1 MQVKEQTS
9 QYFVIFIAI
18 SFLIGS
24 VFSDFVASDRLLLSI
39 TLAALSF
46 TLLDLSKLLGL
57 NKNINYIFLFLAV
70 FSLIVIPYLDF
81 LFELIQSQNNRITI
95 MGLSIVLLMIGIRQ
109 LIEEKKDLQQVNNSI
124 DTITNMN
131 EELLTKMEEQT
142 KIIKDL
148 SSRLKDHNK

>member
-1 MQVKEQTS
+1 MKEQTS

-18 SFLIGS
+18 SFLLGS
-24 VFSDFVASDRLLLSI
+24 IFSDFVSSNRLLLSI

-81 LFELIQSQNNRITI
+81 LFELIQSQNNRLTI

-109 LIEEKKDLQQVNNSI
+109 LIEEKKDLKQVNNSI

-131 EELLTKMEEQT
+131 EELLAKMEEQT
-142 KIIKDL
+142 KIIRDL
-148 SSRLKDHNK
+148 SSQLKDHNK

>member
-1 MQVKEQTS
+1 MKEQTS

-18 SFLIGS
+18 SFMIGS
-24 VFSDFVASDRLLLSI
+24 IFTDFVSSDRLLLSI

-57 NKNINYIFLFLAV
+57 NKLFNFLFLFLAV

-81 LFELIQSQNNRITI
+81 LFELIHSQNNRLTI
-95 MGLSIVLLMIGIRQ
+95 IGLSIVLLMIGIRQ
-109 LIEEKKDLQQVNNSI
+109 FIEEKKDLKQVNESI
-124 DTITNMN
+124 DSLTGMN
-131 EELLTKMEEQT
+131 QELLTKMEEQT

-148 SSRLKDHNK
+148 SSQLKEHNK

>member
-24 VFSDFVASDRLLLSI
+24 VFSDFVSSDRLLLSI